1 MKLIHG
7 QRTWR
12 RRYIEFVQ
20 SGGVRNFLHDPRH
33 VEDFQEETEDD
44 WDDAQNEVFLAE
56 LLKYYMAEAATYNA
70 LRDHQGSLIPRLF
83 AEVNLDLTP
92 PNAHDEG
99 IQPEE
104 LFQVKGILIQYI
116 EGFTLSALPDHAP
129 QSSWQ
134 NIVDQ
139 AVSIVHVLGDNNIM
153 NQDVRPDNFMISLKG
168 NGRYQVFMID
178 FGLCRFRGQDESYLD
193 WGGAKYTESEVD
205 AAGLFMQRRLGKH
218 GFELKYEC
226 SQRYIDRTGR
236 DEERSRIEESLL
248 QP

>member
-1 MKLIHG
+1 MVVEILDGFNRDIQPRTAFLKLFD
-7 QRTWR
+7 R
-12 RRYIEFVQ
+12 RFADQFREDNEIDPWTKDMEESYIEFVQ
-20 SGGVRNFLHDPRH
+20 SDGVRSFLHDLRH

-44 WDDAQNEVFLAE
+44 WDDAQNEAFLAE
-56 LLKYYMAEAATYNA
+56 LLKYFTAEAATYNA

-92 PNAHDEG
+92 PNAHDEE

-139 AVSIVHVLGDNNIM
+139 AVSIIHVLGDNNIM
-153 NQDVRPDNFMISLKG
+153 NQDVCPDNFMISPEG
-168 NGRYQVFMID
+168 DGRYQFFMID
-178 FGLCRFRGQDESYLD
+178 L
-193 WGGAKYTESEVD
+193 WP
-205 AAGLFMQRRLGKH
+205 MQI
-218 GFELKYEC
+218 
-226 SQRYIDRTGR
+226 SRTG
-236 DEERSRIEESLL
+236 
-248 QP
+248 